1 MSIELQKVF
10 PPHPKIYLHP
20 LTAANIAGFR
30 MLNNTVLQSKYSDR
44 WYKDALALASGLA
57 QVATFDD
64 ENTEQQQS
72 QRIVGAISCK
82 YVLEP
87 SNLHEGEIVRKAYIM
102 SLAVLA
108 PFRMYGI
115 ATRLVEAVIASVVA
129 ANRVVIEN
137 NENTDENIDDDN
149 SDNAQRG
156 NTKIVE
162 EVYVHAWTGSQ
173 DAIEWYLN
181 RGFTQIAVVQGYYRT
196 MRPKPGDAVILS
208 LKLV

>member
-1 MSIELQKVF
+1 MTTELQKAF
-10 PPHPKIYLHP
+10 PPHPKIRLHP
-20 LTAANIAGFR
+20 LTAKNVAGFR
-30 MLNNTVLQSKYSDR
+30 MLNSTVLQSKYSDR
-44 WYKDALALASGLA
+44 WYKDALALAPGLA
-57 QVATFDD
+57 QVATFGDN
-64 ENTEQQQS
+64 EEEETAGKNQAS
-72 QRIVGAISCK
+72 QNVVGAISCK

-87 SNLHEGEIVRKAYIM
+87 VVASGEGNMMRRKAYIM

-115 ATRLVEAVIASVVA
+115 ATRLVEAVISSIIAT
-129 ANRVVIEN
+129 NRTLAEN
-137 NENTDENIDDDN
+137 EEGPHDELKGD
-149 SDNAQRG
+149 SR
-156 NTKIVE
+156 IVE

-181 RGFTQIAVVQGYYRT
+181 RGFKQTNVVQGYYRT

>member
-1 MSIELQKVF
+1 MTTELQKAF
-10 PPHPKIYLHP
+10 PPHPKIQLHP
-20 LTAANIAGFR
+20 LTAENVSGFR

-44 WYKDALALASGLA
+44 WYKDALALAPGLA
-57 QVATFDD
+57 QIATFGDIEED
-64 ENTEQQQS
+64 KVGKTQAS
-72 QRIVGAISCK
+72 QNVVGAISCK

-87 SNLHEGEIVRKAYIM
+87 AVALEEGNVMRRKAYIM

-115 ATRLVEAVIASVVA
+115 ATRLVEAVIASIMA
-129 ANRVVIEN
+129 ANRVLAEN
-137 NENTDENIDDDN
+137 EQGTHDELDGD
-149 SDNAQRG
+149 SR
-156 NTKIVE
+156 IVE

-181 RGFTQIAVVQGYYRT
+181 RGFKQTNVVQGYYRT